1 MHWHA
6 KTVTLPIADTAFAG
20 QPLHTILAPVEYVF
34 AGQSVHAVE
43 SVTALYLPAAQ
54 AVHVKLDCNM
64 YPDTHLHV
72 SSYTL

>member
-1 MHWHA
+1 MQVHA
-6 KTVTLPIADTAFAG
+6 RTVALPDTATAFAG
-20 QPLHTILAPVEYVF
+20 HPLHTMLAPVENVF
-34 AGQSVHAVE
+34 AGQAAHAVE

-72 SSYTL
+72 SLYTR